1 MKNLFLVILALVVAS
16 CHSQGKDREF
26 NAAIRNDSL
35 TITTTGGMNGGCTYL
50 EQPVYYF
57 NPDYAVYQD
66 CNKRIVFYPDVATFK
81 IVKFNENGFALDKNG
96 VYIKGNFVAVDT
108 TGFTFLGTDGKVTMW
123 KTNASVYKN
132 TSALPNLNAGKFKRF
147 SDSSNGITSAVYFTD
162 GVNLYYF
169 DQKMEGAD
177 LATSHLHYN
186 DNQHIYD
193 KNYLYLNGKIETF
206 QGEAL
211 QYVNNTLNKT
221 ATKVIRQGKV
231 LAGIDAKTLVGLSR
245 HYAKDKNNVYVE
257 TNIDGIQILPINKA
271 DFNSIKTWDHTNS
284 AYLSD
289 GKNLFYRDQIF
300 PKNELDVKTFGTFG
314 FTDFCYDKNGVYT
327 RRYDSKLNK
336 VVYDKFPFSYTEAV
350 SPKNVQITGGSSL
363 YVYYKNQAYEES
375 TKTLYKNL
383 TPEQIAITKKRPGFS
398 NRVRL
403 SNVNGKVALKETFDY
418 NLYKESGSI
427 YYDGKK
433 TNADG
438 ATFKPLYYGYFNDK
452 NNVYVY
458 DREKGL
464 QPVSNIDVK
473 TVKVFNGFLVD
484 KNFLYQGCQIIKSDK
499 IELLASYPGY
509 RLGCGLDETPS
520 ADFYLFKNAEGF
532 WWVKISNEV
541 IVRFLG
547 TKFDTSISPL
557 FTNLEMSK
565 Q

>member
-1 MKNLFLVILALVVAS
+1 V
-16 CHSQGKDREF
+16 
-26 NAAIRNDSL
+26 
-35 TITTTGGMNGGCTYL
+35 
-50 EQPVYYF
+50 
-57 NPDYAVYQD
+57 
-66 CNKRIVFYPDVATFK
+66 
-81 IVKFNENGFALDKNG
+81 
-96 VYIKGNFVAVDT
+96 
-108 TGFTFLGTDGKVTMW
+108 
-123 KTNASVYKN
+123 
-132 TSALPNLNAGKFKRF
+132 SA
-147 SDSSNGITSAVYFTD
+147 
-162 GVNLYYF
+162 
-169 DQKMEGAD
+169 
-177 LATSHLHYN
+177 
-186 DNQHIYD
+186 
-193 KNYLYLNGKIETF
+193 
-206 QGEAL
+206 
-211 QYVNNTLNKT
+211 
-221 ATKVIRQGKV
+221 
-231 LAGIDAKTLVGLSR
+231 
-245 HYAKDKNNVYVE
+245 
-257 TNIDGIQILPINKA
+257 
-271 DFNSIKTWDHTNS
+271 
-284 AYLSD
+284 
-289 GKNLFYRDQIF
+289 
-300 PKNELDVKTFGTFG
+300 
-314 FTDFCYDKNGVYT
+314 
-327 RRYDSKLNK
+327 
-336 VVYDKFPFSYTEAV
+336 
-350 SPKNVQITGGSSL
+350 KNVQITGGSSL

-403 SNVNGKVALKETFDY
+403 SNVNGKVALKGTFDY
-418 NLYKESGSI
+418 KLYKENGGI
-427 YYDGKK
+427 YHDGKK
-433 TNADG
+433 TDADG
-438 ATFKPLYYGYFNDK
+438 ATFKPLHYGYFTDK